1 MTSPDQSKGDRSRD
15 EVLAGEYVLGMLSL
29 KDRQKVEARMV
40 LDRDFAAMVQRWQ
53 GNLESFTGE
62 YGESPAPAWIF
73 QRVEE
78 RLHGAPTRGGL
89 WSSLA
94 LWRGLA
100 FASLAAVAVIGASTY
115 GLIAPQKPARP
126 LVAEL
131 SGENNAV
138 NLIAEYDVANGRL
151 KMTPVAAGQE
161 QKSLEL
167 WLIDGDDVLSLG
179 VLPQSGEGEMLIPA
193 EMRTRIG
200 EGVSFA
206 ISLEQYGGSPTG
218 KAQGPIV
225 AAGAAKF
232 K

>member
-1 MTSPDQSKGDRSRD
+1 MTSPDQSKGDRARD

-29 KDRQKVEARMV
+29 EARRKVEARMV
-40 LDRDFAAMVQRWQ
+40 LDRDFAAMVGRWQ
-53 GNLESFTGE
+53 ANLESFNAA
-62 YGESPAPAWIF
+62 YGETPAPDWIL

-78 RLHGAPTRGGL
+78 RLHGAPARGGL

-94 LWRGLA
+94 FWRGVA
-100 FASLAAVAVIGASTY
+100 FASLAAVAVVGASTL
-115 GLIAPQKPARP
+115 GPIGDKTPSRP

-131 SGENNAV
+131 SGENAAV
-138 NLIAEYDVANGRL
+138 NLIAEYDQTSGRL
-151 KMTPVAAGQE
+151 KMTPVASGQE
-161 QKSLEL
+161 KKSLEL
-167 WLIDGDDVLSLG
+167 WLIDGDEVLSLG
-179 VLPQSGEGEMLIPA
+179 VLPQTGEGEMLIPA
-193 EMRTRIG
+193 DMRARMG

-225 AAGAAKF
+225 AAGPAKF